1 MRISRRTMKRNRTPR
16 TRYRP
21 QKPTRVNRASPEWTV
36 GLAPADVRHALARG
50 VNTYR
55 GSLTNEAVAQAHGL
69 EWTPVSSVI
78 HGAAE

>member
-1 MRISRRTMKRNRTPR
+1 MVRAPRRLRGAYSEMYAVAMADQGMEEAMR
-16 TRYRP
+16 
-21 QKPTRVNRASPEWTV
+21 
-36 GLAPADVRHALARG
+36 ADPVLARG

>member
-1 MRISRRTMKRNRTPR
+1 MPNTSTYALTNVTLPYAVAMADQGMEEAI
-16 TRYRP
+16 
-21 QKPTRVNRASPEWTV
+21 RADPV
-36 GLAPADVRHALARG
+36 LARG